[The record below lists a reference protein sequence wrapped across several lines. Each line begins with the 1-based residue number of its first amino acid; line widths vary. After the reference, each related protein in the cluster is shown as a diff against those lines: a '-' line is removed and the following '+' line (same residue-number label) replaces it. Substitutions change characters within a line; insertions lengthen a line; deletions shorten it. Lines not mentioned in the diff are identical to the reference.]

1 MTGRDSKEYND
12 LFYLCS
18 LIDYIA
24 RKTQNHRSVVVDAL
38 GHQRLQHILD
48 LADVYHCDNIDRVS
62 DELIEECSIPEGE
75 FDNIGACVYSIPSY
89 WDIGKVYKRLIR
101 MVAEH
106 DQTDLISALETVY
119 HSWICEYLDDYNGS
133 FYYENP
139 QFIFECYEL
148 GEIA

>member
-1 MTGRDSKEYND
+1 MTGRESKEYND

-24 RKTQNHRSVVVDAL
+24 RKTRNHRSVVVDAL
-38 GHQRLQHILD
+38 GHQRLEHILD

-62 DELIEECSIPEGE
+62 DDLIAECSIPKGE
-75 FDNIGACVYSIPSY
+75 FDNVGVCVYSIPSY

-106 DQTDLISALETVY
+106 DQTDLVSALETVY

-139 QFIFECYEL
+139 QFIFECYER